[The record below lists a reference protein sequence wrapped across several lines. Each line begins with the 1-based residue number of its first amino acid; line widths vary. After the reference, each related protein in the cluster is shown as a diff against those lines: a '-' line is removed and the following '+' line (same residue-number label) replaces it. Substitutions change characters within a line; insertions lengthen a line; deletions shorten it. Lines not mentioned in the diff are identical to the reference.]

1 MSGITVWPVRS
12 AREKHIFLT
21 FPWRVY
27 RHDPFWVPPLLPDRK
42 KILDPQ
48 TGPFFKHGRSDCFIA
63 WQNGQPVGTIMAAED
78 FEQNQARGQ
87 KNCVIGFFEAV
98 NDMQV
103 AYALFNQ
110 ARQWAADH
118 GLDCLYGPFNLD
130 YEDAYGVL
138 IEGWDQPAALLCGHN
153 PPYYQQF
160 FENYGF
166 VPARGDN
173 LAFSL
178 SLGST
183 PQINQLARMAQRAKA
198 ANRFTIRNA
207 NFAQWQDEIDVIYP
221 MINAAL
227 AHLPDHRPWM
237 RDELENL
244 FRPFLQIADP
254 DLILFIEENGKP
266 VGFFPGVPN
275 MNEVLIHANGLRFP
289 WDYFGLWLHAQRK
302 PKGLSIKSVLVY
314 PEYWGSGAA
323 VLLFDEM
330 ARRAQDKGYTWLDLS
345 LTSADNPRTP
355 ALAQRFGAKIY
366 KRYRVYRKPI

>member
-1 MSGITVWPVRS
+1 MSGLTVRPVRS
-12 AREKHIFLT
+12 TREKHIFLT
-21 FPWRVY
+21 FPWRIY
-27 RHDPFWVPPLLPDRK
+27 RGDPNWVPPLLPDRK
-42 KILDPQ
+42 KILDPL
-48 TGPFFKHGRSDCFIA
+48 TGPFFKHGRLECYVA
-63 WQNGQPVGTIMAAED
+63 WQGGQPVGTIMAAED
-78 FEQNQARGQ
+78 FEQNQARRQ
-87 KNCVIGFFEAV
+87 KNCVIGFFESV
-98 NDMQV
+98 NDVRV
-103 AYALFNQ
+103 AQALFDQ
-110 ARQWAADH
+110 AQQWAIEH

-138 IEGWDQPAALLCGHN
+138 IDGWDQPAALLCGHT
-153 PPYYQQF
+153 PPYYQHF
-160 FENYGF
+160 FEDYGF

-178 SLGST
+178 PLTST
-183 PQINQLARMAQRAKA
+183 PQINQLERMAQRVKA
-198 ANRFTIRNA
+198 ANRFTIRA
-207 NFAQWQDEIDVIYP
+207 ADFARWQDEIDVIYP

-275 MNEVLIHANGLRFP
+275 MNEALIHANGLRFP
-289 WDYFGLWLHAQRK
+289 WNYLSLWLHAQRR
-302 PKGLSIKSVLVY
+302 PRGLSIKSVLVY

-323 VLLFDEM
+323 VLLFNEM
-330 ARRAQDKGYTWLDLS
+330 ARRARSKGYSWLDLS

-355 ALAQRFGAKIY
+355 ALAERFGAKIY